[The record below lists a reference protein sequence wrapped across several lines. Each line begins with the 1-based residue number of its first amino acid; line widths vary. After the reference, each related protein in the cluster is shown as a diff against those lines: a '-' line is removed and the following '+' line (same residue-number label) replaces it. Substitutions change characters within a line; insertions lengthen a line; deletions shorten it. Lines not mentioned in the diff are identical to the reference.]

1 MAQRPLDY
9 WLLWV
14 VALVSL
20 GLNLALINT
29 LSEARTQVG
38 VGAQQAARAVGQVRA
53 ASITYTVQID
63 QSLPVSATVPFYRT
77 FRVPVNEVFRIDTV
91 VNVPFQTPLGT
102 FPIAVP
108 LQTSVPI
115 SFEVTVPIEAE
126 IPVFTVVP
134 VNLDIPVVI
143 RIRETELGA
152 ALLAAENFLEEVG
165 TSLSD
170 TPPPT
175 PTPRVIIGP

>member
-1 MAQRPLDY
+1 MTQRPLDY

-29 LSEARTQVG
+29 LSEARAQLA

-53 ASITYTVQID
+53 STITYTVRID

-77 FRVPVNEVFRIDTV
+77 FRVPVNDVFRIDTV
-91 VNVPFQTPLGT
+91 VNVPFQTPFGS

-115 SFEVTVPIEAE
+115 SFEVAVPIEAE

-134 VNLDIPVVI
+134 VNLAIPVVI

-152 ALLAAENFLEEVG
+152 ALGAAETFLAEVG
-165 TSLSD
+165 DSLSD
-170 TPPPT
+170 VPPPT
-175 PTPRVIIGP
+175 PTPRVLIGP